1 MNKQLEYLIKIY
13 SISFFL
19 IILLII
25 YRYLLNR
32 DIDVF
37 KVNINGLKNCNLWC
51 VSHVLLYII
60 LGYFSPN
67 YWYVS
72 ILIGIIWEMSE
83 GLLEYMRVKYIK
95 SKKYDIIRNMVGLS
109 IGIVLSRIL
118 R

>member
-1 MNKQLEYLIKIY
+1 MNKELEYLIKIY
-13 SISFFL
+13 SISFFFMML
-19 IILLII
+19 SLL
-25 YRYLLNR
+25 YRHIFNR
-32 DIDVF
+32 DIDVL
-37 KVNINGLKNCNLWC
+37 KVNISGLKKCNLWC

-72 ILIGIIWEMSE
+72 ILIGIIWEMFE
-83 GLLEYMRVKYIK
+83 LLFQYIGVKYIT
-95 SKKYDIIRNMVGLS
+95 SSNYDIVINMTGLS